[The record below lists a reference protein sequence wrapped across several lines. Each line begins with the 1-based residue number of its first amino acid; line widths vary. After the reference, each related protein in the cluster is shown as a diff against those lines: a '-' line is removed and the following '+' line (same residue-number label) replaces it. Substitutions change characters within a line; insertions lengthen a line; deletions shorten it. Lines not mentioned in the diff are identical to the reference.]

1 MVICESKS
9 SLLYRHLAQFT
20 AHSRHTECIRLLG
33 IIETGTV
40 QEIFVPWKKAT
51 PLKTPAKDFM
61 GSITVSADYVHLIDL
76 I

>member
-1 MVICESKS
+1 
-9 SLLYRHLAQFT
+9 
-20 AHSRHTECIRLLG
+20 LLG